1 MRKPQVVV
9 MYTTTKD
16 VKEAKKIGKML
27 VDGKLAAC
35 VNIIPTMNS
44 IYRWKNAVEET
55 KESILLI
62 KTTNAN
68 IEKVKKNILK
78 LHSYELPCI
87 LVFPV
92 GSGLEKYLKYV
103 VDETGN

>member
-1 MRKPQVVV
+1 MRKPQVVII
-9 MYTTTKD
+9 YTTVKD
-16 VKEAKKIGKML
+16 VKEAKKIGKTL
-27 VDGKLAAC
+27 IDEKLAAC

-62 KTTNAN
+62 KTIDTN
-68 IEKVKKNILK
+68 IEKVKKHILK

-92 GSGLEKYLKYV
+92 TSGFDKYLKYIL
-103 VDETGN
+103 DETEN